1 MSHYYTL
8 IYDYTNKQ
16 EDEKLGKESKDHD
29 KEGYSIEKR
38 NLCGINERN
47 WDISAKK
54 RKTSKN
60 LITFSDVK
68 GSPMESRVIVYIF

>member
-29 KEGYSIEKR
+29 KEGYSIEKL

-47 WDISAKK
+47 WDISAKT